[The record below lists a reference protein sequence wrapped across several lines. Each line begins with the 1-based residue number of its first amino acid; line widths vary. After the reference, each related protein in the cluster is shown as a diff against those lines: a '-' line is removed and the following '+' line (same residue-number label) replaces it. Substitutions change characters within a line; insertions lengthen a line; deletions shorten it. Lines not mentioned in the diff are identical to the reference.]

1 MSKRIVDLTG
11 KRFGKLTVIS
21 LNEERDKYNTALWKC
36 QCDCGNQKI
45 VRSANLLKGYKPLVV
60 V

>member
-21 LNEERDKYNTALWKC
+21 LNEERDKYNTAL
-36 QCDCGNQKI
+36 
-45 VRSANLLKGYKPLVV
+45 
-60 V
+60 